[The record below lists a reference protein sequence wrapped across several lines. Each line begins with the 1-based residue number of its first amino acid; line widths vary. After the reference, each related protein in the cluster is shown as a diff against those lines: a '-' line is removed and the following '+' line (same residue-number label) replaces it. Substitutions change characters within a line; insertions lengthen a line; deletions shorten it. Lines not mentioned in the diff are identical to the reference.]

1 MIMPVY
7 QYQGYRSDGGPAT
20 GIIDAENVKVAR
32 LKLRKEG
39 VYPTDVVEQGQTS
52 GRTPATT
59 RTKPSRV
66 IGRTSVLT
74 ANDLSLL
81 TRQFA
86 TLLVAGLPLVDAL
99 GVLVDQAEK
108 KPIKSLLADIREQV
122 RGGKALSIVL
132 ETYDKDFSPI
142 YVHMVRAGE
151 ASGALDQILF
161 RLAEFLEKQQA
172 LRTKVTN
179 AMLYPV
185 IMLIIGTVILF
196 FLITF
201 VVPKITQVFAQQKQA
216 LPWPTVA
223 LMSTSQVFSDYW
235 MVLIGLVLA
244 GIYGIRR
251 FIRTERG
258 HMVVDRLTLKL
269 PLIGDVAR
277 MVSISRLT
285 STLSTMLASGVQLL
299 DALDVSKR
307 VMNNRVLEETV
318 ESARQNIREGET
330 IADPLKRSGEF
341 PALVTHMIAV
351 GEKSGEME
359 EMLRRV
365 SHIYDGEVERVITRL
380 TSLMEPIMI
389 LVMGVIVF
397 FIVVAILLPIFEM
410 GQMVH

>member
-1 MIMPVY
+1 MPVY
-7 QYQGYRSDGGPAT
+7 QYQGYRSDGGSAT

-39 VYPTDVVEQGQTS
+39 VYPTDVVEQGQLSARSHGKTRS
-52 GRTPATT
+52 DTGRPT
-59 RTKPSRV
+59 RRS
-66 IGRTSVLT
+66 SVLS
-74 ANDLSLL
+74 ASDLSLL

-86 TLLVAGLPLVDAL
+86 TLMVAGLPLVDAL
-99 GVLVDQAEK
+99 GVLVDQAQK
-108 KPIKSLLADIREQV
+108 KPIKALLADIREQI
-122 RGGKALSIVL
+122 RGGKALSVVL
-132 ETYDKDFSPI
+132 ETYEKDFSPI

-172 LRTKVTN
+172 LRNKVTN

-185 IMLIIGTVILF
+185 IMLVIGTIILF

-223 LMSTSQVFSDYW
+223 LMSVSEFMADYW
-235 MVLIGLVLA
+235 MVLAGLVIGGAYL
-244 GIYGIRR
+244 IQR
-251 FIRTERG
+251 FTRTGRG
-258 HMVVDRLTLKL
+258 RMVADRMTLKL

-318 ESARQNIREGET
+318 EVARQNIREGET

-365 SHIYDGEVERVITRL
+365 SQIYDSEVERVIARL

-389 LVMGVIVF
+389 LVMGAIVL

-410 GQMVH
+410 GQMIR

>member
-1 MIMPVY
+1 MPVY
-7 QYQGYRSDGGPAT
+7 QYRGYRNDGGSTT
-20 GIIDAENVKVAR
+20 GIVDAENVKVAR

-39 VYPTDVVEQGQTS
+39 VFPTDVVEHGPGA
-52 GRTPATT
+52 GRQSEGRHVSSTQAI
-59 RTKPSRV
+59 SR
-66 IGRTSVLT
+66 SSALS
-74 ANDLSLL
+74 ANDLALM

-86 TLLVAGLPLVDAL
+86 TLLVAGLPLVEAL

-108 KPIKSLLADIREQV
+108 KPVKSLFADVREQI
-122 RGGKALSIVL
+122 RGGKSLSAALESH
-132 ETYDKDFSPI
+132 EKDFSTI

-161 RLAEFLEKQQA
+161 RLAEFLEKQ
-172 LRTKVTN
+172 LSLKNKVTN
-179 AMLYPV
+179 AILYPAL
-185 IMLIIGTVILF
+185 MLIVGVSVLF
-196 FLITF
+196 FLMTF
-201 VVPKITQVFAQQKQA
+201 VVPKITAVFTSMKQA

-223 LMSTSQVFSDYW
+223 LMSVSRFFADYW
-235 MVLIGLVLA
+235 MVVVGLVL
-244 GIYGIRR
+244 GGVFFFRKLV
-251 FIRTERG
+251 RTERG
-258 HMVVDRLTLKL
+258 KMAVDRLTLRL

-285 STLSTMLASGVQLL
+285 STLATMLSSGVQLL

-318 ESARQNIREGET
+318 EGARQNIREGET

-351 GEKSGEME
+351 GERSGEME

-365 SHIYDGEVERVITRL
+365 SQIYDGEVERVITRL
-380 TSLMEPIMI
+380 TSLLEPIMI
-389 LVMGVIVF
+389 LVMGVVVF

-410 GQMVH
+410 GQMVR